1 MVVGDKEEL
10 GMWALDRGTE
20 RERGAGDEDERRCW
34 MTFRRVSRQ
43 ERVSDGSWGGR
54 GVKAAAKQRAGQ
66 RGVPRGSRRAGKAAS
81 TLRR

>member
-1 MVVGDKEEL
+1 MGP
-10 GMWALDRGTE
+10 GPRYGE
-20 RERGAGDEDERRCW
+20 RDGAGIGGRGAGDEDERRCW